1 MQDRIVIVGA
11 GPVGLVTA
19 LRLADF
25 GIASTVLE
33 KSVDVPRDLRATTFH
48 PPTLDMLEDL
58 GVLDE
63 IEPQGIVTPSWQVFH
78 LQSGR
83 RVVFRMAAIADA
95 TRHPYR
101 LQCEQYKLV
110 KTLFERAAAS
120 DLVDLR
126 LGFEVKAVGQDG
138 ERAWA
143 EVDEGGRTRRI
154 EGRYLVGADG
164 AHSVVRQG
172 IGLSLEGE
180 TYPSLTILVTTA
192 FPFEEHIPELIGA
205 NYLWG
210 PIDSFSMFRLRDE
223 WRCTF
228 YPRPGQDEHIALTDA
243 ALQERLH
250 GIVDLPGDFAIRE
263 RRGYR
268 IHQRIV
274 PAYRVGRIVL
284 AGDAAHLN
292 APTGGMGM
300 NGGIHDAVNLSDK
313 LKRIA
318 AGESDALLDAYSA
331 ERRPVAQEEI
341 IQQAHQNRT
350 RMQQTDVARQLKSL
364 DELQAI
370 ADDPARLRQFVLK
383 ASMIEGLRRSKMIA

>member
-1 MQDRIVIVGA
+1 MERVVIVGA

-19 LRLADF
+19 LRLAGF
-25 GIASTVLE
+25 GIPSLVLE
-33 KSVDVPRDLRATTFH
+33 KSSDVPRDLRATTFH

-58 GVLDE
+58 GVLEE
-63 IEPQGIVTPSWQVFH
+63 IEPQGIITPSWQVFH

-83 RVVFRMAAIADA
+83 RVVFKMAAIADA

-101 LQCEQYKLV
+101 LQCEQYKMV
-110 KTLFERAAAS
+110 RALFERAS
-120 DLVDLR
+120 KNHLIELR
-126 LGFEVKAVGQDG
+126 LGAEVTAVGQDG
-138 ERAWA
+138 NSAWA
-143 EVDEGGRTRRI
+143 QVGDQKLSGA
-154 EGRYLVGADG
+154 YLVGSDG
-164 AHSVVRQG
+164 AHSVARQG
-172 IGLSLEGE
+172 IGLKLEGE
-180 TYPSLTILVTTA
+180 TYPSLTILVTTD

-210 PIDSFSMFRLRDE
+210 PIDSFSMFRLREE

-228 YPRPGQDEHIALTDA
+228 YPRPGQDEDIALTDA
-243 ALQERLH
+243 AIQERMH
-250 GIVDLPGDFAIRE
+250 GILDIPRDFPLRE

-274 PAYRVGRIVL
+274 PKYRVGRIVL

-313 LKRIA
+313 LQRIA
-318 AGESDALLDAYSA
+318 AGEGESLLDRYSD
-331 ERRPVAQEEI
+331 ERQPVAKEEI
-341 IQQAHQNRT
+341 IQQAHTNRT

-364 DELQAI
+364 DDLQAI
-370 ADDPARLRQFVLK
+370 ADDPQRLRQFVLK
-383 ASMIEGLRRSKMIA
+383 ASMIEGLRKSGMA